1 MNPAIFKT
9 LFFTFSFKQQLKI
22 VFFTFLFVLT
32 LPLLAVV
39 VITQTGTQVVSDKLA
54 TVSVEGRSVEIRD
67 PATGKVVKVLNLD
80 SVLPVSGV
88 VTLEFGESDLPYQPL
103 HTGVDIA
110 NPRGKTGDPVRS
122 FLKGKV
128 IYAGELSWG
137 YGKHVII
144 DHGNNTSSLYAHLDS
159 ISVKKDQEVS
169 AGEIIG
175 TEGETGW
182 ATGPHLH
189 FEVRVFGVP
198 TNPRVFVGNI

>member
-54 TVSVEGRSVEIRD
+54 TVSVAGRLVEIRD
-67 PATGKVVKVLNLD
+67 PATGNIVKVLKLD
-80 SVLPVSGV
+80 SILPVSGV

-110 NPRGKTGDPVRS
+110 NSRGKTGDPIRS

-128 IYAGELSWG
+128 IYAGEISWG

-144 DHGNNTSSLYAHLDS
+144 DHGDNITSLYAHLDN
-159 ISVKKDQEVS
+159 IAVKKDQEVS
-169 AGEIIG
+169 PGEIIG

-189 FEVRVFGVP
+189 FEVRVYGVP
-198 TNPRVFVGNI
+198 ANPRVFIDKI